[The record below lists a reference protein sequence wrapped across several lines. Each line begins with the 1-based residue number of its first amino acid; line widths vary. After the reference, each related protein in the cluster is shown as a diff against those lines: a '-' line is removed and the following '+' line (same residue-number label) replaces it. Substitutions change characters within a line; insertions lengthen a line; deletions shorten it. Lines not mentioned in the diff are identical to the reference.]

1 MWLIV
6 GLGNPGNRYARTR
19 HNVGFMV
26 IDRLA
31 RELGVSV
38 SQPACQAMVGRA
50 EMQSQVVIL
59 AKPQTYMN
67 RSGRAVACLT
77 KTYDIPLSQML
88 VIVDD
93 FALPL
98 GKLRLRRRG
107 SDGGH
112 NGLKSIIE
120 AIETKEFPRLRL
132 GIRPEE
138 SRIDDPVDFVLSEF
152 TGEERETVESMME
165 RAQVAISTILREGM
179 DKAMTKCN

>member
-6 GLGNPGNRYARTR
+6 GLGNPGGRTARTR

-31 RELGVSV
+31 KELGVSV
-38 SQPACQAMVGRA
+38 SQPICQAVCG
-50 EMQSQVVIL
+50 QVYIEGQAVLL

-67 RSGRAVACLT
+67 RSGLAVSCLT
-77 KTYDIPLSQML
+77 SAYDLPPNHML

-98 GKLRLRRRG
+98 GKLRLRLKG

-112 NGLKSIIE
+112 NGLRSIIE
-120 AIETKEFPRLRL
+120 ALGTKGFPRLRL
-132 GIRPEE
+132 GIRPEQGQIE
-138 SRIDDPVDFVLSEF
+138 DPVDFVLSDF
-152 TGEERETVESMME
+152 TRQESELVESMIE
-165 RAQVAISTILREGM
+165 RAQATIFSILREGLE
-179 DKAMTKCN
+179 KAMAKCN